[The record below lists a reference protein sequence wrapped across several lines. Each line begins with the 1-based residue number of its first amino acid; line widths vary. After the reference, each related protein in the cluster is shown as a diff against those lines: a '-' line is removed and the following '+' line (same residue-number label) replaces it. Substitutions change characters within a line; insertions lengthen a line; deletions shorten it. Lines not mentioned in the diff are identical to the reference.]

1 MTVMAERTARTSQMT
16 VEEFEEIAKA
26 AEKLND
32 AVRFEFIDGRIGVK
46 GVPDGDH
53 NEIVGWLL
61 EACVRSGNGLRPYT
75 SDLGL
80 EVEEY
85 RGGRAKP
92 DLAFAPRRSFAGQGD
107 WADPAPLA
115 MVVEVTSYDS
125 DTNRRDRH
133 DKPVAYAAAGI
144 PVYLLIDRDACT
156 LTVHSDPSPRGYR
169 DIHSVEF
176 GAKVTLPKPM
186 DIALDTEE
194 LKDYVR

>member
-1 MTVMAERTARTSQMT
+1 MTVMAERTAHVTQMS
-16 VEEFEEIAKA
+16 VDDFEKIAKA
-26 AEKLND
+26 AEKEIET
-32 AVRFEFIDGRIGVK
+32 VRFEFIDGRIGVK

-53 NEIVGWLL
+53 GEIIAWLM
-61 EACVRSGNGLRPYT
+61 EQCMESGRLLRTYA

-80 EVEEY
+80 QVEEY

-92 DLAFAPRRSFAGQGD
+92 DAILAPKGTFAGQGD
-107 WADPAPLA
+107 WADPDHVA
-115 MVVEVTSYDS
+115 MVVEVTSFDS
-125 DTNRRDRH
+125 DTHRRDRVE
-133 DKPVAYAAAGI
+133 KPVAYAAAGI

-176 GAKVTLPKPM
+176 GATVALPKPV
-186 DIALDTEE
+186 DIELDTGE

>member
-1 MTVMAERTARTSQMT
+1 MTVMAERTARTAQMT

-53 NEIVGWLL
+53 GEIIRWLV
-61 EACVRSGNGLRPYT
+61 EQCIRSGSRLGVY
-75 SDLGL
+75 SADLGL
-80 EVEEY
+80 RVGEY
-85 RGGRAKP
+85 RNGRAKP
-92 DLAFAPRRSFAGQGD
+92 DVVLAPKGTFAGQGD
-107 WADPAPLA
+107 WADPDHVA

-125 DTNRRDRH
+125 DTHRRDRVE
-133 DKPVAYAAAGI
+133 KPVAYAAEGI

-156 LTVHSDPSPRGYR
+156 LTVHSDHSPRGYR

-176 GAKVTLPKPM
+176 GATLALPKPV
-186 DIALDTEE
+186 DIELDTGE

>member
-1 MTVMAERTARTSQMT
+1 MTVMAERTAHTPQMT

-61 EACVRSGNGLRPYT
+61 EECVQSGNGLRPYT

-80 EVEEY
+80 EVEKY
-85 RGGRAKP
+85 RTGRAKP
-92 DLAFAPRRSFAGQGD
+92 DLAFAPKRSFTGQGD

-125 DTNRRDRH
+125 DTNRRDRQ
-133 DKPVAYAAAGI
+133 DKPAAYAAAGI
-144 PVYLLIDRDACT
+144 PVFLLIDRDACT
-156 LTVHSDPSPRGYR
+156 LTAYSEPSSEGYHLTR
-169 DIHSVEF
+169 TAKF
-176 GAKVTLPKPM
+176 GEKLALPKPVG
-186 DIALDTEE
+186 IELDTEE
-194 LKDYVR
+194 LKDYIR